1 MYPPGEAHIAGA
13 IFYPSSFPVRFPS
26 EGLLPPGVSSQVCSI
41 SRLDTMPPGISII
54 RTQLNFRLPHTWG
67 IIRLPYAD
75 PVNPQDVVS
84 NWNADI
90 QPLRCCHSGICRRF
104 IPDKYGRRCY
114 Q

>member
-1 MYPPGEAHIAGA
+1 
-13 IFYPSSFPVRFPS
+13 
-26 EGLLPPGVSSQVCSI
+26 
-41 SRLDTMPPGISII
+41 
-54 RTQLNFRLPHTWG
+54 TWG

-104 IPDKYGRRCY
+104 IRINTGGDAINNHPQYSQGQQSLSAQHHCQHHRRPA
-114 Q
+114 